1 MSTVS
6 KKSSFTM
13 EHGAMIR
20 IEITDDS
27 CEDGEAFHIE
37 MDELYYSEF
46 KEKIWAA
53 IAVHYPTVTSV
64 TIFRKEEE

>member
-1 MSTVS
+1 
-6 KKSSFTM
+6 
-13 EHGAMIR
+13 MIR

-37 MDELYYSEF
+37 MDELHYSEF